1 MVSCSRTTKMYHYHQ
16 HITSNISVYPTIY
29 WWWALKYR
37 STKWLKGGHM
47 RHDIHIAFVFRDKFA
62 LSRFVLD
69 VVRPR
74 KDHVVLVD
82 FNPWGETT
90 DSLMFSW
97 QELTDLHHSG
107 HVEFRF
113 TF

>member
-1 MVSCSRTTKMYHYHQ
+1 MYHYHQ
-16 HITSNISVYPTIY
+16 LITSNISVYPTVY
-29 WWWALKYR
+29 CFFGVGLFNYVPEHQVAKRW
-37 STKWLKGGHM
+37 S
-47 RHDIHIAFVFRDKFA
+47 HDIHTAFVFRDKFA
-62 LSRFVLD
+62 LSRFVMD